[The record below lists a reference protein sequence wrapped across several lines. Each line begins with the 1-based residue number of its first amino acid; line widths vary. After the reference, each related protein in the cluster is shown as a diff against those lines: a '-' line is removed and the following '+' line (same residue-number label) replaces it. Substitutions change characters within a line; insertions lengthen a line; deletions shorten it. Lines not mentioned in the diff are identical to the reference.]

1 MTNKTQADNMNIAKS
16 YVRID
21 HYGKLLIPTNML
33 EKLLEHAFVADTDY
47 VDGKDVLSKLEQIDR
62 VKVHSADEVKGIL
75 MHQELGG
82 NSD

>member
-1 MTNKTQADNMNIAKS
+1 
-16 YVRID
+16 
-21 HYGKLLIPTNML
+21 ML

-47 VDGKDVLSKLEQIDR
+47 VDGKDVLSKLERIDR